1 MTSRSNGSVN
11 VRIVGRDR
19 YGRQIVNMS
28 NKDGSINQ
36 RMRSKG
42 YVDKGRW
49 KYEWYAQATFWGTIL
64 LTGGTSFYGFFIA
77 KPIDWGIGLGA
88 LAFLI
93 FLAWLSIKLSDNL
106 KKK

>member
-1 MTSRSNGSVN
+1 MYKTKRVARWCDGDSGSFKEGTKFRLANVRAPEKHQFGGSRATKVVSGMTSRSNGSVN

-42 YVDKGRW
+42 YVNKG
-49 KYEWYAQATFWGTIL
+49 I
-64 LTGGTSFYGFFIA
+64 
-77 KPIDWGIGLGA
+77 
-88 LAFLI
+88 
-93 FLAWLSIKLSDNL
+93 
-106 KKK
+106 

>member
-42 YVDKGRW
+42 YVNKG
-49 KYEWYAQATFWGTIL
+49 I
-64 LTGGTSFYGFFIA
+64 
-77 KPIDWGIGLGA
+77 
-88 LAFLI
+88 
-93 FLAWLSIKLSDNL
+93 
-106 KKK
+106 